1 MKVRTEWA
9 YNLERTIFSIVKAR
23 AENSLKNKYPK
34 IRFTNEEEA
43 DGNAIFPTVLIQSVQ
58 PLEKVADLEKINI
71 DTVLYTAQV
80 TITTN
85 KSRNEALNIA
95 YEIADKFKQ
104 MAFTLNTMPFVRK
117 ENKVYTATFRASR
130 TFDWNDII

>member
-71 DTVLYTAQV
+71 EIEDEMPIDDVEYGYLSDDTTKDY
-80 TITTN
+80 IGWI
-85 KSRNEALNIA
+85 SRYPLLTKEEEIYYSLLNIF
-95 YEIADKFKQ
+95 YLFLQKNF
-104 MAFTLNTMPFVRK
+104 F
-117 ENKVYTATFRASR
+117 
-130 TFDWNDII
+130 

>member
-71 DTVLYTAQV
+71 DTVLYTTQV

-85 KSRNEALNIA
+85 KNRNEALNIA

-104 MAFTLNTMPFVRK
+104 MAFTLNPMPFVRK